1 MPAKIDTLL
10 DWGKKPTAVPS
21 SQGLVEQLTHFSDFN
36 RLHEVPIKGIGSF
49 YISKTDVAF
58 VPEKG
63 DYVSI
68 DEKNFHVIANI
79 FAA

>member
-1 MPAKIDTLL
+1 MPANINAPLNQ
-10 DWGKKPTAVPS
+10 GKKPRTAPLPQSPVK
-21 SQGLVEQLTHFSDFN
+21 QLTHFSDFN
-36 RLHEVPIKGIGSF
+36 RLHEVPIEGIGSF
-49 YISKTDVAF
+49 YISKTDMAF